1 MTQDILNEL
10 KKDLKEKE
18 IGYNRNSIPSRYNTE
33 QNYKKKY
40 KGREILELI
49 QNAEEEKASEL
60 VFELIK

>member
-33 QNYKKKY
+33 QNYKKDIKGVKY
-40 KGREILELI
+40 L
-49 QNAEEEKASEL
+49 N
-60 VFELIK
+60 